1 MKTWKINVNGK
12 ENEVIFTPNQ
22 WSGKHKL
29 TINGNE
35 VQLKKKPF
43 QAFVGTD
50 QAINVEGKE
59 CRFVLIG
66 NKADIAVDGTYV
78 DSKKAYVPLKSMPWW
93 AWIFIVACIA
103 IPIVSLGGALPV
115 VIALLCSM
123 WCVRVSVSPS
133 LNTAIKV
140 FCCLG
145 ISALAWGLW
154 GMLMFVMLI
163 V

>member
-1 MKTWKINVNGK
+1 MQEVSPVGRVSFAGGK
-12 ENEVIFTPNQ
+12 QIEYAAPVEYLKAIREELPYRAT
-22 WSGKHKL
+22 SGFRFETL
-29 TINGNE
+29 TSN
-35 VQLKKKPF
+35 
-43 QAFVGTD
+43 
-50 QAINVEGKE
+50 
-59 CRFVLIG
+59 
-66 NKADIAVDGTYV
+66 
-78 DSKKAYVPLKSMPWW
+78 
-93 AWIFIVACIA
+93 
-103 IPIVSLGGALPV
+103 PIVSLGGALPV